1 MRRRVLAALVVLAA
15 AAGAAF
21 WWWSGRDAEAAG
33 RLVASGTVEATD
45 AQLGFEIGGRLA
57 TVVPREGEVVQVG
70 DRLAALDATELRAR
84 RDQASAQLAAA
95 EARLAELDA
104 GSRPEEIAQA
114 AAKAAAARE
123 QLADAGRDLERART
137 LVAGGAL
144 PVEALDKATSAH
156 TVAEDRLVQA
166 EERLRLLR
174 AGPRREQI
182 AAQRAVVAQA
192 RAALASA
199 EATLAKSELQAT
211 LAGVVTVRHRE
222 PGEIVPPG
230 GAVLTVL
237 DRDDRWV
244 RIYVPEDRVGAVHL
258 GSAAT
263 IRADTYPAKDY
274 RGEVVFVAS
283 EAEFT
288 PKNVQTREER
298 VRLVYAVKVRV
309 TADPDFE
316 LKPGMPVDVTL
327 ALPDGEAEAEAP

>member
-1 MRRRVLAALVVLAA
+1 MRRKVLAALVVLAA
-15 AAGAAF
+15 AAAGVF
-21 WWWSGRDAEAAG
+21 WWWSDRDAEAAG
-33 RLVASGTVEATD
+33 RFAASGTVEATD
-45 AQLGFEIGGRLA
+45 AQLGFEIGGRLS

-70 DRLAALDATELRAR
+70 DRLAALDATDLRAR

-95 EARLAELDA
+95 EARLAELEA
-104 GSRPEEIAQA
+104 GNRPEEIAQA
-114 AAKAAAARE
+114 AAAAAAARE
-123 QLADAGRDLERART
+123 ELADAARDLERART
-137 LVAGGAL
+137 LVDGGAV
-144 PVEALDKATSAH
+144 PREARDKAESAH
-156 TVAEDRLVQA
+156 RVAGDRTTQA
-166 EERLRLLR
+166 EERLQLLR

-182 AAQRAVVAQA
+182 TAQRAAVEQA

-199 EATLAKSELQAT
+199 EATLAKAELTAS
-211 LAGVVTVRHRE
+211 LSGVVTLRHRE

-263 IRADTYPAKDY
+263 IHADTYPEKDY

-309 TADPDFE
+309 IADPGFE
-316 LKPGMPVDVTL
+316 LKPGMPVDVSL
-327 ALPDGEAEAEAP
+327 ELPEGEAEAR